1 MTPVK
6 RVLAKLPSAKKSG
19 KGWLACCPAHD
30 DRNPSLSVSEGD
42 DGTALLKCHTG
53 CTMAAILAA
62 VDLTPRDLFPDK
74 ADATPNRN
82 AKPQPNA
89 PTGRLFASAC
99 DAVAELERIHG
110 KRSAMWTYHD
120 AAANPVGLVVRWD
133 RSEGKKDIRPV
144 SRHADGWRVG
154 AMPNP
159 RTLYGLPELET
170 AKRVIVTEGE
180 KAADA
185 ARSLG
190 FVATTS
196 AGGSQAA
203 KMSNWQPLAG
213 KEVWILPDN
222 DAPGRK
228 YADAV
233 AATLVRLHPAPVV
246 KVLELPNLPEGG
258 DIVDWI
264 EAHGDTDE
272 AAAMRA
278 EIETLA
284 REFEPEAGGHKPN
297 DADSFQPFPVN
308 ALPQLVRRFVPQGAK
323 AIGCDSSYLALP
335 LITALAS
342 AIGTTRRLELKRGWY
357 APSIIW
363 AFLIG
368 ESGSMKTPAF
378 KLVMKPIY
386 DRQRKAFERHNE
398 AMKRYEAE
406 LAIWEKC
413 NSGWKRNKNA
423 TGEPPAKPEPPPCVR
438 FIVSDTTVEA
448 LAPILAANPRGVLV
462 ACDEA
467 SGWLGS
473 FDRYAG
479 KGKVSADSSNWLST
493 HTGESITVD
502 RKTGTPRTIH
512 VPSAAVCI
520 TGGIQPGILQR
531 AMGAE
536 HRESGLLARL
546 LLAYPP
552 RIPKRWTDAQIDAES
567 EVDLARLFDRLY
579 ELQPVVNDDGE
590 TRPGLVRLSAG
601 AHAAWTAYYN
611 AHAKEQANLSGDLS
625 AAWSKLEEY
634 AARLALVI
642 HFTRWAANDPT
653 LADVNIVDVE
663 SMSAGIR
670 SATWFKRETRRV
682 YAILDESEAD
692 RDQRRL
698 LEWIEN
704 RGGSV
709 TAREVQQGC
718 RWLKAPGSAEA
729 ALDVLF
735 KENRGV
741 WIASPVGQRGH
752 PTRRFVLSAS
762 TVIAIPSEIE
772 NTVDV
777 DGVDESETQPEYGPH
792 DDRLFPDLPRLPD

>member
-203 KMSNWQPLAG
+203 EKSNWQPLAG
-213 KEVWILPDN
+213 KEVWILPDH

-228 YADAV
+228 YADTV
-233 AATLVRLHPAPVV
+233 AATLVRLHPAMLV
-246 KVLELPNLPEGG
+246 KVLELPNLPESG
-258 DIVDWI
+258 DLVDWI
-264 EAHGDTDE
+264 ETHRDATE
-272 AAAMRA
+272 PSVMRA
-278 EIETLA
+278 EIEAIACTV
-284 REFEPEAGGHKPN
+284 EPEQGGHKPN

-308 ALPQLVRRFVPQGAK
+308 ALPQLVRRFVTEGAK

-335 LITALAS
+335 LISALAS
-342 AIGTTRRLELKRGWY
+342 AIGTTRVLELKRGWY

-363 AFLIG
+363 TAIVG

-378 KLVMKPIY
+378 KLVMKPIQ
-386 DRQRKAFERHNE
+386 DRQRKAFKRHTE
-398 AMKRYEAE
+398 AMKQYEAD
-406 LAIWEKC
+406 LAGWEKC
-413 NSGWKRNKNA
+413 YSAWKRGKS
-423 TGEPPAKPEPPPCVR
+423 TDEPPAKPEPPPSVR
-438 FIVSDTTVEA
+438 FIVIDTTVEA
-448 LAPILAANPRGVLV
+448 LAPILAANPRGLLLSR
-462 ACDEA
+462 DEL

-479 KGKVSADSSNWLST
+479 KGSGDSSNWLST

-552 RIPKRWTDAQIDAES
+552 RITKRWTEDQIDAES
-567 EVDLARLFDRLY
+567 EADLVRVFDRLY

-590 TRPGLVRLSAG
+590 TRPGVVRLSAG
-601 AHAAWTAYYN
+601 AHAIWTAYYD
-611 AHAKEQANLSGDLS
+611 AHAKEQADLSGDLS

-653 LADVNIVDVE
+653 LVDVNIVNEE
-663 SMSAGIR
+663 SMSAGICL
-670 SATWFKRETRRV
+670 ATWFKRETRRV

-692 RDQRRL
+692 RDRRRL
-698 LEWIEN
+698 VEWIDN

-718 RWLKAPGSAEA
+718 GWLKDSGTAKA
-729 ALDVLF
+729 ALDVLC

-741 WIASPVGQRGH
+741 WVASPAGRRGQ
-752 PTRRFVLSAS
+752 PTRRFTLSSS
-762 TVIAIPSEIE
+762 TVIAIPSEIG

-777 DGVDESETQPEYGPH
+777 DSVDESETQPEYGPH
-792 DDRLFPDLPRLPD
+792 DGRLFPDLTRLPD